1 MSNKIY
7 RVVAISRASGKRV
20 MCYEGDRALMA
31 TATYAEL
38 TEKRPNFFAD
48 FKVVMERLEPVI
60 VRESD

>member
-7 RVVAISRASGKRV
+7 RVVAISRATGKRV

-31 TATYAEL
+31 MATYAEL

>member
-1 MSNKIY
+1 MNKIY
-7 RVVAISRASGKRV
+7 RVVAISRATGKRV
-20 MCYEGDRALMA
+20 ICYEGDRAFMA

-48 FKVVMERLEPVI
+48 FKIVMERLEPVI

>member
-7 RVVAISRASGKRV
+7 RVVAISRATGKRV

-31 TATYAEL
+31 TATFAEL
-38 TEKRPNFFAD
+38 TERRPNFFAD